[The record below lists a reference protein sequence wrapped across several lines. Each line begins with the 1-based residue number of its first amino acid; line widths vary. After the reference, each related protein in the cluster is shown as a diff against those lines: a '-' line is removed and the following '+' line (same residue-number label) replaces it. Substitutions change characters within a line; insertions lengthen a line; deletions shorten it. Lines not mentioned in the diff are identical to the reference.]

1 VANDTPTRQK
11 IFNNLKMVSN
21 KTQPKKF
28 EYEIVGEGYEWW
40 SYKPVIHWIN
50 DKVDKGKFSNLD
62 DAYIYV
68 LANDVDTIRNKYP
81 DFPTTILEY
90 KMQSPGKPY

>member
-40 SYKPVIHWIN
+40 PYKSVIHWVN
-50 DKVDKGKFSNLD
+50 DKVDKGEFPTLD
-62 DAYIYV
+62 AAYIYV
-68 LANDVDTIRNKYP
+68 LSNDVDVIRKQYP

-90 KMQSPGKPY
+90 KMQLTSNPY